1 MARENICPW
10 PENRASVIRPDVPEG
25 LNVGDLILVG
35 SGDGRAWKH
44 HRIDELV
51 AAECQ
56 RPLEER
62 WPDWLA
68 PPPDYDLA
76 TRAASEVQE
85 QPPSE

>member
-1 MARENICPW
+1 MARENKYPW
-10 PENRASVIRPDVPEG
+10 WEGRAVVRRPDVPAD
-25 LNVGDLILVG
+25 LNVDHLILPR
-35 SGDGRAWKH
+35 SDGERVWMH
-44 HRIDELV
+44 QRVDELV

-68 PPPDYDLA
+68 PPPDYILA
-76 TRAASEVQE
+76 ARAASEVQE